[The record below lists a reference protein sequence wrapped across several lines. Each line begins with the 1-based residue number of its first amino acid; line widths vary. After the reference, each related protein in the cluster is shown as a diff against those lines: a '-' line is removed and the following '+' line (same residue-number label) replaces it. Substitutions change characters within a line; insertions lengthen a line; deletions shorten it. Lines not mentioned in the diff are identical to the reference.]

1 MSDLDVKGGDAHI
14 SDDEFDAFVNQNQQE
29 VNQQQAGQGRNFT
42 DIMYTS
48 IPPAGRDTNVMK
60 LVRFRG
66 GPPDSDRTA
75 FTARRA
81 ISSLVRDDNDKL
93 TKLRLPV
100 SDSKH
105 LYWRIINT
113 VLETEGKGEK
123 KKFVHK
129 DRMPDIFNRVR
140 YGSAKP
146 TANQFK
152 YDRGWKGREW
162 LVANVIDRE
171 QMDVHRKEKH
181 TMILCKDAR
190 ASKNNPDIVFYDD
203 GVPAYGF
210 VQQLV
215 QSLFKPYKNW
225 ENYDVGIF
233 RLGQKQMP
241 YRVINASRYQPEV
254 PDYLKDLVYP
264 EGPLTDEELSWD
276 LYDLRRL
283 TRVTPYSRFFERF
296 GQLVIE
302 LDNHLGTTFFDELQ
316 ELVAQEE
323 VEEGGGEEDDVASTS
338 SEEESAEEETPGQ
351 EEEQEEVQVRTRAPK
366 EEVPTRETKKVV
378 VSQEAAMNPLEEIK
392 DTLRENGL
400 LEEEVELITDH
411 DPNDKDNPFSYS
423 VPTSQLL
430 RCNECG
436 VPSPGTFSR
445 CPNCYTEF

>member
-1 MSDLDVKGGDAHI
+1 MSDIDVTNQNVSI
-14 SDDEFDAFVNQNQQE
+14 SDDEFDQFVNQNQTD
-29 VNQQQAGQGRNFT
+29 VNQQRADSGRTFSDILYT
-42 DIMYTS
+42 DIPS
-48 IPPAGRDTNVMK
+48 AGVKGDVMK

-75 FTARRA
+75 YTARRA

-100 SDSKH
+100 DDQQH
-105 LYWRIINT
+105 IYWRIINT
-113 VLETEGKGEK
+113 VLETEGKGPAR
-123 KKFVHK
+123 KFIHK
-129 DRMPDIFNRVR
+129 DAMPVIFNRVR

-152 YDRGWKGREW
+152 YDKGWKGREW

-190 ASKNNPDIVFYDD
+190 ASKSNPDIVFYDD

-233 RLGQKQMP
+233 RLGQKEMP
-241 YRVINASRYQPEV
+241 YRLINASRYQPEV
-254 PDYLKDLVYP
+254 PDYLKDSVIP
-264 EGPLTDEELSWD
+264 EGPLTDEELSWE
-276 LYDLRRL
+276 LYDLRKL

-302 LDNHLGTTFFDELQ
+302 VDNHLGTTFFDELQ
-316 ELVAQEE
+316 ELVSQEE
-323 VEEGGGEEDDVASTS
+323 AERPVD
-338 SEEESAEEETPGQ
+338 EEETASVSATPVEEEKKE
-351 EEEQEEVQVRTRAPK
+351 EEEQAPPVRTRTPSRQPVVEDTSDEEDPATERLRVKKK
-366 EEVPTRETKKVV
+366 E
-378 VSQEAAMNPLEEIK
+378 
-392 DTLRENGL
+392 LREAGFSD
-400 LEEEVELITDH
+400 EELDAIVGY
-411 DPNDKDNPFSYS
+411 DPDNKINPFSYN
-423 VPTSQLL
+423 VPTAQLL

-436 VPSPGTFSR
+436 VPSPSFFHA
-445 CPNCYTEF
+445 CPACLAVF